1 MDTQSTLLMIGLAP
15 DDLASLQTLLAGEG
29 YRLLAAASLV
39 QALDM
44 LEREHVD
51 VVIGDISLSDRDG
64 IELCR
69 QIRQQPDLEE
79 LPILLIAA
87 AEDHQIRLQSL
98 QAGADDFISKPLSF
112 TEVGPRLRTITRLNR
127 FRQLAEQSDRL
138 AFLTL
143 YDPQT
148 LLPNERYLN
157 QYLPDE
163 LRQSRQRGQSVALL
177 YIDLDGF
184 QMINS
189 TLGFRVTDL
198 LLQEAVTRLRL
209 LTEPDSSRR
218 LVRMG
223 NDKFIIVQTERCN
236 ILELAQTADQIQQA
250 LQVPMASQAG
260 EMRLTAS
267 IGISVFPQDAQ
278 DSEGLIA
285 AAAMSMMLSRQQGRG
300 GYQFVSQHMNQ
311 QLRER
316 LHLEQALRRAVERD
330 ELFLDFQPKVLLAT
344 GQLHSVEALVRWRH
358 PQQGLLPPQQFIS
371 LAEERGLIVPV
382 SRWVLNAACR
392 QLKQWRQQGKTDL
405 TVAVNISSWEFIQQD
420 LVLTVRQALE
430 RHQLP
435 GEALELELTESVL
448 MADIGNNKRQVIEI
462 LDDLKAIGVTLAL
475 DDFGTGY
482 SSLSYL
488 KRFPVDLL
496 KIDQLFVRGMTQ
508 DADDAAIVRTIIKLA
523 HSLRLKVIAEGIETG
538 QQRDFLQ
545 QQGCDYGQGNL
556 FSPALSPAEF
566 EHRWATS

>member
-209 LTEPDSSRR
+209 LTEPDS
-218 LVRMG
+218 
-223 NDKFIIVQTERCN
+223 
-236 ILELAQTADQIQQA
+236 
-250 LQVPMASQAG
+250 
-260 EMRLTAS
+260 
-267 IGISVFPQDAQ
+267 
-278 DSEGLIA
+278 
-285 AAAMSMMLSRQQGRG
+285 
-300 GYQFVSQHMNQ
+300 
-311 QLRER
+311 
-316 LHLEQALRRAVERD
+316 
-330 ELFLDFQPKVLLAT
+330 
-344 GQLHSVEALVRWRH
+344 
-358 PQQGLLPPQQFIS
+358 
-371 LAEERGLIVPV
+371 
-382 SRWVLNAACR
+382 
-392 QLKQWRQQGKTDL
+392 
-405 TVAVNISSWEFIQQD
+405 
-420 LVLTVRQALE
+420 
-430 RHQLP
+430 
-435 GEALELELTESVL
+435 
-448 MADIGNNKRQVIEI
+448 
-462 LDDLKAIGVTLAL
+462 
-475 DDFGTGY
+475 
-482 SSLSYL
+482 
-488 KRFPVDLL
+488 
-496 KIDQLFVRGMTQ
+496 
-508 DADDAAIVRTIIKLA
+508 
-523 HSLRLKVIAEGIETG
+523 
-538 QQRDFLQ
+538 
-545 QQGCDYGQGNL
+545 
-556 FSPALSPAEF
+556 
-566 EHRWATS
+566 